1 MDRKYFIFITMV
13 VICIMISGCG
23 PSADQAVTITA
34 AVGSPTPKPTL
45 VPPTATYTLIPPTAT
60 LIPPTPTNESSGTLI
75 SLVKIVNHE
84 SMPPAG
90 QQLWLE
96 FAFNPGD
103 ILPGSQI
110 EAILNNGTLELV
122 MPGGENKS
130 LAQVPHSPTEDEL
143 STDIWLPEG
152 TGIQSSPPPAGS
164 LPLNGRSFENY
175 ADSPNG
181 PQIRIAVENLS
192 DLTATGQYQI
202 TWQSGDLRSNSLVFD
217 WNGKEITIP

>member
-1 MDRKYFIFITMV
+1 MDRKFLFVITLV
-13 VICIMISGCG
+13 VMCLMISGCG
-23 PSADQAVTITA
+23 SSKDQAVIMTA
-34 AVGSPTPKPTL
+34 AVWSPTTKPTL

-60 LIPPTPTNESSGTLI
+60 LIPPTPTQESSGTLI

-110 EAILNNGTLELV
+110 ETILNNGILELV
-122 MPGGENKS
+122 TPGGEKKS
-130 LAQVPHSPTEDEL
+130 LAQAPHSPTEDEL

-152 TGIQSSPPPAGS
+152 TGIQSSPPPAGT
-164 LPLNGRSFENY
+164 LPLNGMTFENY
-175 ADSPNG
+175 ADTVNG
-181 PQIRIAVENLS
+181 PQIRIAIENLS

-202 TWQSGDLRSNSLVFD
+202 TWQSGDLRSNSVLFE
-217 WNGKEITIP
+217 WNGKEITVP

>member
-1 MDRKYFIFITMV
+1 MDRKFLFVITLV

-23 PSADQAVTITA
+23 SSREQAVTMTA
-34 AVGSPTPKPTL
+34 AVGSPTPKPTQVL
-45 VPPTATYTLIPPTAT
+45 PTAAYTLIPPTAT
-60 LIPPTPTNESSGTLI
+60 LIPPTPTQESSGTLI

-110 EAILNNGTLELV
+110 EATLNNGTLELV
-122 MPGGENKS
+122 MPGGEKKS
-130 LAQVPHSPTEDEL
+130 LAQVPHSPTVDEL

-152 TGIQSSPPPAGS
+152 TGIQSSPPPAGT
-164 LPLNGRSFENY
+164 LPLNGMSFENY

-202 TWQSGDLRSNSLVFD
+202 TWQSGDLRSNSLIFD
-217 WNGKEITIP
+217 WNGKEITVP